1 MSSEDLPDTV
11 DVYMK
16 PTKKFLGIFEKKF
29 QLNYEQEKE
38 LKVSLEYSEKTSCFE
53 LKLFFK
59 CFSKISCKLY
69 ENVQGIWKVHLA

>member
-1 MSSEDLPDTV
+1 MSSEDLPDTL

-38 LKVSLEYSEKTSCFE
+38 LKVSLEYSEKASCFE
-53 LKLFFK
+53 LKLFSNAFRK
-59 CFSKISCKLY
+59 FLVNFMNTCKAF
-69 ENVQGIWKVHLA
+69 ERPT